1 MACQFLFI
9 INLTATRF
17 FMAVN
22 KERLD
27 KLLLQQGLASSRQ
40 QAQAL
45 ILAGQVLVN
54 EQRIDKAGQLV
65 ARNATLRIKGE
76 KPRYVSRAGDK
87 LAAALAAFGVDPC
100 HKVCLDVGASTGGFT
115 DCLLQHQA
123 CQVFAIDVGH
133 NQLVWSLRQDAR
145 VVVREGVNA
154 RYLQPHD
161 FPQLFP
167 LITVDVSFISLTK
180 IIPALSNLLTLSGQL
195 ITLIKPQFEVGPQEV
210 GRKGIVRDPAKHQ
223 RVIQEVAI
231 ASLAVGLNPQAV
243 IASPVIG
250 ADGNQE
256 FLALFN
262 RHPDSRLRPSPID
275 TLKLAPAFITAI
287 DQATKAM
294 SIITTNAVDTS
305 NV

>member
-1 MACQFLFI
+1 M
-9 INLTATRF
+9 T
-17 FMAVN
+17 

-27 KLLLQQGLASSRQ
+27 KLLLQQGLATSRQ

-54 EQRIDKAGQLV
+54 EQRVDKAGQLV
-65 ARNATLRIKGE
+65 AVAARLRIKGE

-87 LAAALAAFGVDPC
+87 LAAALVTFGVEVKD
-100 HKVCLDVGASTGGFT
+100 KVCLDIGASTGGFT

-154 RYLQPHD
+154 RYLQPQD
-161 FPQLFP
+161 FPLLFP

-180 IIPALSNLLTLSGQL
+180 IIPALSKLLTTAGQL

-210 GRKGIVRDPAKHQ
+210 GRKGIVREASKHQ
-223 RVIQEVAI
+223 RVIQEVAQ
-231 ASLAVGLNPQAV
+231 ASCAVGLTPIGV
-243 IASPVIG
+243 IASPVLG

-262 RHPDSRLRPSPID
+262 HQFPSLATISEDFALAIQRATIP
-275 TLKLAPAFITAI
+275 TLVSTNFSPA
-287 DQATKAM
+287 
-294 SIITTNAVDTS
+294 S